1 MPTFF
6 TDLLLYTAAA
16 NELAQ
21 LQEELT
27 RQSFTPVTGGRR
39 QIPGPASLHF
49 KRQAKSIH
57 EVSGAVLKAVKKQE
71 ENFRIP
77 SLRKSKRQPV

>member
-1 MPTFF
+1 MPTFI

-27 RQSFTPVTGGRR
+27 SQSFTQVTGGRR
-39 QIPGPASLHF
+39 HIPGPASLHF

-57 EVSGAVLKAVKKQE
+57 EVSGAVLKAVKKTG
-71 ENFRIP
+71 
-77 SLRKSKRQPV
+77 SKFSYTIIKEK